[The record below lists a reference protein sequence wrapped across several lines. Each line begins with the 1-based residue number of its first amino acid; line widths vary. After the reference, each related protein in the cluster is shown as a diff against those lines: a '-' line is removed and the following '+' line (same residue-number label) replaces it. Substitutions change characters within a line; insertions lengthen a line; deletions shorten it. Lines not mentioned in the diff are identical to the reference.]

1 MRYFTKEWFAFCQKA
16 NPLPADI
23 EKMNEAGRN
32 YHAALLGQD
41 IPSSLQKTFSGFHD
55 FSILGCETLEND
67 LVLRIENYDRKKP
80 EIRVSFFDARIKKQ
94 DSSLDGC
101 EWIYSEI
108 YRHYLGY
115 EVHILFHRR
124 KGLDLVELIIQCRD
138 ISVEFQNAASIK
150 KRR

>member
-23 EKMNEAGRN
+23 DKMNEAGRN
-32 YHAALLGQD
+32 YRAALQGQD
-41 IPSSLQKTFSGFHD
+41 IPSSLQKSFWDFHD
-55 FSILGCETLEND
+55 CPIIGCETLENA
-67 LVLRIENYDRKKP
+67 LVLRIENYDHKKT
-80 EIRVSFFDARIKKQ
+80 EIRVSFFDVRIKKQ

-101 EWIYSEI
+101 EWLYSEI

-115 EVHILFHRR
+115 EVHILFQKS

-138 ISVEFQNAASIK
+138 ISITDQDTAPNK